1 MNPADLALPFLAGL
15 GFSGHCLGMCGP
27 FALSLRT
34 GAGRGVAFRL
44 ALYHLGKGGTYA
56 FLGLLA
62 WAGASRLAALQRPLG
77 LAAGALLLAV
87 GLLTLFPRQIPER
100 LTRLVQGSAFC
111 DLLSPLLRSPRLGTA
126 LALGAFSGFLP
137 CGLVYAMA
145 ARAATLPNAA
155 AAALQMLA
163 FAAGTVPS
171 LAALSL
177 FGEMLGRR
185 VAAGSLAPLL
195 RRAAGLVAIVL
206 GALALLRAA
215 GPLAGAHAHLHP

>member
-1 MNPADLALPFLAGL
+1 VNPPDLALPFLAGL

-34 GAGRGVAFRL
+34 GAGRGVALRL

-62 WAGASRLAALQRPLG
+62 WSAASRLASLQRPLG
-77 LAAGALLLAV
+77 LLAGALLLAV
-87 GLLTLFPRQIPER
+87 GLVTLFPRQLPAR
-100 LTRLVQGSAFC
+100 LARLAEGSAFC
-111 DLLSPLLRSPRLGTA
+111 ELLGSLLRSPRPGTA

-137 CGLVYAMA
+137 CGLVYALA
-145 ARAATLPNAA
+145 ARAATLPTPT

-177 FGEMLGRR
+177 FGELLGRR
-185 VAAGSLAPLL
+185 AAAGPLAPLL
-195 RRAAGLVAIVL
+195 RRASGLVAIAL
-206 GALALLRAA
+206 GGMALLRAA
-215 GPLAGAHAHLHP
+215 GPLGAHLHLHP